1 MKQSRRVLNLHIQIE
16 KIPCNP
22 LTIAV
27 TVYILGFDVGT
38 AKKLLRKKCFTLSGV
53 LLMLGITAQLP
64 GFFSM
69 IFKNH
74 LSVGNSKQTP

>member
-38 AKKLLRKKCFTLSGV
+38 AKKLLRKKCFTYR
-53 LLMLGITAQLP
+53 ACY
-64 GFFSM
+64 
-69 IFKNH
+69 
-74 LSVGNSKQTP
+74 